1 MRVLKRTDYL
11 TVFQTKDPDNITFA
25 GSSRKFHQEVRGTSL
40 AAAGEGAQ
48 RVAAGRARGTVIL
61 LACTLII
68 ICSIQKARRETLM
81 GT

>member
-1 MRVLKRTDYL
+1 MSVLKRTDYL

-25 GSSRKFHQEVRGTSL
+25 GSSRKFYQEVRGTSL
-40 AAAGEGAQ
+40 TAAGEGAQ
-48 RVAAGRARGTVIL
+48 RVTAGRARGTVIL